1 MPDNHSNH
9 SDIDPA
15 ASSPINPFE
24 GMAPESDVVLTS
36 RVRLARNHTG
46 MPFPGFLDPETAQES
61 IRKAAEALAPHG
73 LTLMRMDSL
82 SVLQR
87 QTLVEHRLISRDL
100 LKSPERAAVLV
111 SEFDAWDVDTE
122 MPSKML
128 SVMINEEDHLR
139 VQAFVNEFDLNEAAR
154 IAFEADQWIIEKIDV
169 AYDEEFGYLTAC
181 PTNTGTGMRASVM
194 LHLPALTWSGEMG
207 KVTQAVSKL
216 GMTLRGLY
224 GEGTEAQGDLY
235 QLSNQVTLG
244 HTEQEIL
251 DDMRSAASQM
261 MDWERKVRVALH
273 AGDKIALED
282 RLMRA
287 LGVMERARKISA
299 KEFMQRWSCLRLGAC
314 MKLIPLKLSV
324 LDRLLTSAQP
334 ASLQQA
340 AGETLSDEQ
349 RDLRRA
355 DMVRKAIKE

>member
-1 MPDNHSNH
+1 MPKF
-9 SDIDPA
+9 DPA
-15 ASSPINPFE
+15 ARPPFNPFD
-24 GMAPESDVVLTS
+24 GTSPEADVVLTS
-36 RVRLARNHTG
+36 RVRLARNHAG
-46 MPFPGFLDPETAQES
+46 MPFPGFLDPETAQDS
-61 IRKAAEALAPHG
+61 IRLAAEALTPHG

-82 SVLQR
+82 SALQR
-87 QTLVEHRLISRDL
+87 QTLAERRLISRDL
-100 LKSPERAAVLV
+100 LKTPERSAVLV
-111 SEFDAWDVDTE
+111 SGFDSWDAPPDVSGASGNT
-122 MPSKML
+122 L
-128 SVMINEEDHLR
+128 SVMVNEEDHLR
-139 VQAFVNEFDLNEAAR
+139 VQAFVNEFNLDEAAR
-154 IAFEADQWIIEKIDV
+154 IAFEADQWIIEKTSV

-216 GMTLRGLY
+216 GLTLRGLY

-244 HTEQEIL
+244 RTEQEIL
-251 DDMRSAASQM
+251 EDMRSAASQM

-273 AGDKIALED
+273 AGDRITLED

-287 LGVMERARKISA
+287 LGVMEHARKISA

-324 LDRLLTSAQP
+324 LDRLLTAAQP
-334 ASLQQA
+334 ASLQQS

-349 RDLRRA
+349 RDARRA
-355 DMVRKAIKE
+355 AMVQQAMKE

>member
-1 MPDNHSNH
+1 MPEIN
-9 SDIDPA
+9 PA
-15 ASSPINPFE
+15 AKPPVNPFE
-24 GMAPESDVVLTS
+24 GMNPEADVALSS
-36 RVRLARNHTG
+36 RVRLARNHSG
-46 MPFPGFLDPETAQES
+46 MPFPGFLDPETAQDS
-61 IRKAAEALAPHG
+61 IRRAAEALTPHG

-82 SVLQR
+82 SALQR
-87 QTLVEHRLISRDL
+87 LTLVERRLISRDL
-100 LKSPERAAVLV
+100 LKSPERSAVLV
-111 SEFDAWDVDTE
+111 SGFDAWDASAAKPGPRE
-122 MPSKML
+122 MTL

-139 VQAFVNEFDLNEAAR
+139 VQAFVNEFNLDEAAR
-154 IAFEADQWIIEKIDV
+154 AAFEADQWLIEKTDI

-194 LHLPALTWSGEMG
+194 LHMPALTWSGEMG

-244 HTEQEIL
+244 RTEQEIL

-261 MDWERKVRVALH
+261 MDWERKVRVALR

-314 MKLIPLKLSV
+314 MKLIPLRLSA

-334 ASLQQA
+334 ASLQQS

-349 RDLRRA
+349 RDVRRA
-355 DMVRKAIKE
+355 AMVQQAMKE

>member
-1 MPDNHSNH
+1 MPELPGFN
-9 SDIDPA
+9 PA
-15 ASSPINPFE
+15 AKPPINPFE
-24 GMAPESDVVLTS
+24 GMSPESDVVLTS
-36 RVRLARNHTG
+36 RVRLARNHAG
-46 MPFPGFLDPETAQES
+46 MPFPGLLDPEKAQDS
-61 IRKAAEALAPHG
+61 IRRAAEALSPHG

-87 QTLVEHRLISRDL
+87 QTLVERWLISRDL
-100 LKSPERAAVLV
+100 LKSPDRSAVLV
-111 SEFDAWDVDTE
+111 SEFDSWDIKSGHGE
-122 MPSKML
+122 LPSKML
-128 SVMINEEDHLR
+128 SVMVNEEDHLR
-139 VQAFVNEFDLNEAAR
+139 VQAFVNEFNLDEAAR

-194 LHLPALTWSGEMG
+194 LHMPALTWAGEMG

-216 GMTLRGLY
+216 GLTLRGLY

-244 HTEQEIL
+244 RTEGEIL

-273 AGDKIALED
+273 AGDRIALED

-314 MKLIPLKLSV
+314 MKLIPLRLSA
-324 LDRLLTSAQP
+324 LDRLLTAAQP
-334 ASLQQA
+334 ASLQQS

-349 RDLRRA
+349 RDVRRA
-355 DMVRKAIKE
+355 SMIQSAMKE

>member
-1 MPDNHSNH
+1 MGNPM
-9 SDIDPA
+9 
-15 ASSPINPFE
+15 SSTPFNPFE
-24 GMAPESDVVLTS
+24 GMAPECDVVLTS
-36 RVRLARNHTG
+36 RIRLARNHAN
-46 MPFPGFLDPETAQES
+46 MPFPGFLDPEMAQNS
-61 IRKAAEALAPHG
+61 IRSAAEALTPHG

-82 SVLQR
+82 SALQR
-87 QTLVEHRLISRDL
+87 QTLVERRLISLDL
-100 LKSPERAAVLV
+100 LKTPERAAVLV
-111 SEFDAWDVDTE
+111 SSFDTWDTAAE

-139 VQAFVNEFDLNEAAR
+139 VQAFVNEFNLEEAAR
-154 IAFEADQWIIEKIDV
+154 IAFEADQWIVEKIDV
-169 AYDEEFGYLTAC
+169 AYDEEFGYITAC

-216 GMTLRGLY
+216 GLTLRGLY

-244 HTEQEIL
+244 RTEQEIL

-273 AGDKIALED
+273 AGDRVALED
-282 RLMRA
+282 RLLRA
-287 LGVMERARKISA
+287 LGVMERARKINA
-299 KEFMQRWSCLRLGAC
+299 KEFMQRWSCLRLSAC
-314 MKLIPLKLSV
+314 MRLIPLRISS
-324 LDRLLTSAQP
+324 LDRLLTMAQP

-349 RDLRRA
+349 RDVRRA
-355 DMVRKAIKE
+355 AMVQQTLSRG